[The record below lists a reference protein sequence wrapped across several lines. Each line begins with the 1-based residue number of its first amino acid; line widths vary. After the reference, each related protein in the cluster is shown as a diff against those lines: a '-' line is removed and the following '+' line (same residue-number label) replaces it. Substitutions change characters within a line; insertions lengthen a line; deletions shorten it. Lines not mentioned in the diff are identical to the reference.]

1 MAIGG
6 TRVAG
11 LQVSTQASCPIP
23 SGKNGIW
30 VDSGTANVLKFRKTD
45 GTDTS
50 LGAGGGGSSTLATAY
65 TTGASQTDS
74 TLALDATRLGLVLK
88 DAVSTVGSLLKLQN
102 NGGTVAYLNVPSNA
116 SIEVRSGV
124 ADGAAA
130 VGAVLDAANSLTN
143 ATAKTLSVRNAGTEL
158 WYYAPS
164 AQGATGKGKLKANSA
179 DDFWVEAAD
188 GNAKLKVSTTA
199 GAVLSYSTTAVTLGS
214 NASIVSGV
222 TDGASAVGTIVDSA
236 NSLAN
241 ATAKTISVRNAG
253 TELWYYAPSAQGTT
267 SKGKFKATS
276 ADDFWFESADGLAR
290 VKCST
295 NAGTILSYNLCSV
308 NVGNSITITG
318 GNGSSSPLLVVTG
331 TANVSSGVAA
341 LQLYP
346 STYKTFMAMGTGNA
360 DVTATVVEEYV
371 ASGTVTAGDVVV
383 WSGTTT
389 AKTVATAAATANLTT
404 IAGVAITT
412 ATGANVQVVTF
423 GRCKV
428 KCAASF
434 APAAGAL
441 LGTSGTTAGA
451 ATNGTPGAGA
461 IIGRALT
468 GDNTA
473 SSGAGFCWVQVA
485 LA

>member
-1 MAIGG
+1 MPILA

-11 LQVSTQASCPIP
+11 LQVSPQSSCPVP
-23 SGKNGIW
+23 AGLNGIW

-45 GTDTS
+45 GTDTN

-65 TTGASQTDS
+65 TNGASQTDS
-74 TLALDATRLGLVLK
+74 TLSLDATRLGLIVK
-88 DAVSTVGSLLKLQN
+88 DAASTVGNLLRLQN
-102 NGGTVAYLNVPSNA
+102 NGGTTNYLLVPANA

-124 ADGAAA
+124 ADGASA
-130 VGAVLDAANSLTN
+130 VGAILDAANSLAN

-164 AQGATGKGKLKANSA
+164 AQGTAGKGKLKATSA
-179 DDFWVEAAD
+179 DDFWIEAAD

-199 GAVLSYSTTAVTLGS
+199 GAVLSYASTAVTLGA
-214 NASIVSGV
+214 NASITSGV
-222 TDGASAVGTIVDSA
+222 TDGATAVGTIVDSA

-241 ATAKTISVRNAG
+241 ATAKTLSVRNAG
-253 TELWYYAPSAQGTT
+253 TELWYYAPSAQGTA

-276 ADDFWFESADGLAR
+276 SDDFWFESADGLAKI
-290 VKCST
+290 KCST
-295 NAGTILSYNLCSV
+295 TAGTVLNYNNCTLTI
-308 NVGNSITITG
+308 GNSASLSGPGTA
-318 GNGSSSPLLVVTG
+318 SPLLQLNATS
-331 TANVSSGVAA
+331 NVASGVAG

-346 STYKTFMAMGTGNA
+346 STYKTYLAMGTGNN
-360 DVTATVVEEYV
+360 DVTATIVEEYLS
-371 ASGTVTAGDVVV
+371 SGTVTAGEVVV

-389 AKTVATAAATANLTT
+389 AKTVATAGATANLTT

-412 ATGANVQVVTF
+412 ATNANVQVVTF
-423 GRCKV
+423 GRCKA

-434 APAAGAL
+434 APTAGQL
-441 LGTSGTTAGA
+441 LGTSGTTAGQV
-451 ATNGTPGAGA
+451 TNGAPGAGA

-473 SSGAGFCWVQVA
+473 SSGAGFCWVQVSIS
-485 LA
+485 